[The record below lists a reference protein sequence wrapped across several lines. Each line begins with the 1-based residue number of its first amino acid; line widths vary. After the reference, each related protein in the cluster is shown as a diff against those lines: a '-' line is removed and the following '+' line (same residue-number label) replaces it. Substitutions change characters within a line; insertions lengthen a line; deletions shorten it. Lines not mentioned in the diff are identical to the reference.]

1 MLKTSNLTLKKKQDC
16 TPWAGNPRNVLLTC
30 RIRLKYFY
38 QCTFHFLNKLFYDL
52 KKICKFN
59 RFSRSPQ
66 QFLLTVG
73 QNNFDNKI
81 PFFRVVKPHLQDLS
95 EFFCCCW
102 FRKTWMA
109 DVILLF
115 SFFWLSWIN
124 KELTVTEL
132 YVFFLPHETR
142 TDKQNILMHS
152 GQLTNVIKTCIALV
166 LFELSWT
173 LFTNVD
179 HGGSDSTVIKRR

>member
-1 MLKTSNLTLKKKQDC
+1 MTVFGNNFYVPHVKSN
-16 TPWAGNPRNVLLTC
+16 WGA
-30 RIRLKYFY
+30 
-38 QCTFHFLNKLFYDL
+38 
-52 KKICKFN
+52 FN
-59 RFSRSPQ
+59 SSCSPQ
-66 QFLLTVG
+66 
-73 QNNFDNKI
+73 NI
-81 PFFRVVKPHLQDLS
+81 FFQVVKPHPQDLS
-95 EFFCCCW
+95 EIFCCCW

-109 DVILLF
+109 DVILPF

-152 GQLTNVIKTCIALV
+152 GQLINVIKTCIALV

-173 LFTNVD
+173 LSTSVD
-179 HGGSDSTVIKRR
+179 SFLEQKKCCAITVGPKDARFLGPGKMCVAHNSCNLSYV